1 MKLRPRRSVLYLPGS
16 NPRALEKARTLPTDA
31 LILDMEDAV
40 SPDAKELARRQIAE
54 SLSRGGY
61 GPREVL
67 IRVNSLNTP
76 WGADDVAA
84 VARIGADGIV
94 FPKIESPEEVR
105 AAVAALDRA
114 GAPAGLPVWIMAET
128 PRGILRIEAIAGA
141 SPRLGGI
148 IMGTSDLAK
157 ELRVRH
163 TPDRIGFIAALS
175 FSVMAARA
183 HGLEI
188 LDGVHLD
195 LDDETGFRAACN
207 QGRDLGFDGKTL
219 IHPRQLAAANELFA
233 PTDADVREARTIIA
247 AWEQARQEG
256 KGVTVVNGRLV
267 ENLHVEQARRTL
279 AMAEA
284 ITASS
289 RASRDSQPA

>member
-1 MKLRPRRSVLYLPGS
+1 MPGS
-16 NPRALEKARTLPTDA
+16 NARALEKARTLPTDG

-54 SLSRGGY
+54 NVSRGGY
-61 GPREVL
+61 GSREIL

-84 VARIGADGIV
+84 VARLGADGIV

-105 AAVAALDRA
+105 TAVAALEQA
-114 GAPAGLPVWIMAET
+114 GAPADLPVWVMAET
-128 PRGILRIEAIAGA
+128 PYAILRIEAIAGA
-141 SPRLGGI
+141 TPRLGGI

-175 FSVMAARA
+175 FCIMAARA
-183 HGLEI
+183 YGLEI

-195 LDDETGFRAACN
+195 LSDEAGFRAVCS

-219 IHPRQLAAANELFA
+219 IHPQQLVIANEVFA
-233 PTDADVREARTIIA
+233 PAADDIQEASTIIA
-247 AWEQARQEG
+247 AWELAQQEG
-256 KGVTVVNGRLV
+256 KGVAVVNGKLV
-267 ENLHVEQARRTL
+267 ENLHVEQAHRTL

-284 ITASS
+284 IKAMTA
-289 RASRDSQPA
+289 

>member
-1 MKLRPRRSVLYLPGS
+1 MKLRPRRSALYLPGS
-16 NPRALEKARTLPTDA
+16 NARALEKARTLPADC

-40 SPDAKELARRQIAE
+40 SPDSKELARRQIAE
-54 SLSRGGY
+54 SISRGGY

-67 IRVNSLNTP
+67 IRVNGLNTP

-84 VARIGADGIV
+84 VAKIGADGIV
-94 FPKIESPEEVR
+94 FPKIESPAEVR

-114 GAPAGLPVWIMAET
+114 GAPADLTVWVMAET
-128 PRGILRIEAIAGA
+128 PQGVLQIEAIAGA
-141 SPRLGGI
+141 TPWLGGI

-157 ELRVRH
+157 ETRVRH

-175 FSVMAARA
+175 LCVLAARA

-195 LDDETGFRAACN
+195 LSDEAGFRVACN
-207 QGRDLGFDGKTL
+207 QGRDLGFDGKSL
-219 IHPRQLAAANELFA
+219 IHPQQLAIANEVFA
-233 PTDADVREARTIIA
+233 PAAADVQEARTIIA
-247 AWEQARQEG
+247 AWEHARQEG

-279 AMAEA
+279 AMTEA
-284 ITASS
+284 ITAMT
-289 RASRDSQPA
+289 A

>member
-1 MKLRPRRSVLYLPGS
+1 MKFRPRRSVLYLPGS
-16 NPRALEKARTLPTDA
+16 NPRAMEKARTLPTDC

-40 SPDAKELARRQIAE
+40 APDAKESARRQIGE

-61 GPREVL
+61 GEREILV
-67 IRVNSLNTP
+67 RVNSLSTP

-84 VARIGADGIV
+84 MARSGADGIV

-105 AAVAALDRA
+105 AAVTALDKA
-114 GAPAGLPVWIMAET
+114 GAPPDLPIWIMAET

-148 IMGTSDLAK
+148 IMGTSDLGK
-157 ELRVRH
+157 ELRARH
-163 TPDRIGFIAALS
+163 TPDRIGFITALS
-175 FSVMAARA
+175 LSVMAARA

-188 LDGVHLD
+188 LDGVHLE
-195 LDDETGFRAACN
+195 LNDEAGFRAACN

-219 IHPRQLAAANELFA
+219 IHPRQLAVANEIFA
-233 PTDADVREARTIIA
+233 PTEADVHEARTIIA

-256 KGVTVVNGRLV
+256 KGVTVVNGKLV
-267 ENLHVEQARRTL
+267 ENLHVEQAHRTL

-284 ITASS
+284 IEAVTA
-289 RASRDSQPA
+289 